1 MVRTWAPDD
10 LWELVEP
17 LLPVPARRRQGG
29 GRRQA
34 DDRAV
39 LAAVVYMVQAGCSW
53 RVLPAV
59 MFGLTRSTTHRRFTL
74 WCEHGVWTRLHQH
87 LLHQLGERAQILW
100 TRSVV
105 DSISVRALKGAPS
118 LALIQWTAVNRGRRF
133 TSCAI
138 RTACR

>member
-1 MVRTWAPDD
+1 MRTWAPDD

-17 LLPVPARRRQGG
+17 LLPIPARRRQGG

-53 RVLPAV
+53 RVLPAA

-74 WCEHGVWTRLHQH
+74 WCEYGVWTRLHQQ
-87 LLHQLGERAQILW
+87 LLHRLGERAQILW

-118 LALIQWTAVNRGRRF
+118 RALIRWTALNRGRRF

-138 RTACR
+138 RTACP